1 MYPQFQEMG
10 IDWLAL
16 SVDTPESLRRMRDR
30 HSLTFRVLPDPQGQV
45 ALSYGCMWS
54 KERKFNEPAV
64 FLINR
69 NGLLIYQALVS
80 TANGLAP
87 AADVMEHL
95 LWRIEGGR
103 MLE

>member
-16 SVDTPESLRRMRDR
+16 SVDTPESLRKMRDR
-30 HSLTFRVLPDPQGQV
+30 HSLTFRVLPDPQGLV
-45 ALSYGCMWS
+45 ARSYGCMWS
-54 KERKFNEPAV
+54 KEREFSEPAV

-69 NGLLIYQALVS
+69 DGLLIYQALVS

-87 AADVMEHL
+87 VGDVLGHIQWRMETG
-95 LWRIEGGR
+95 RI
-103 MLE
+103 